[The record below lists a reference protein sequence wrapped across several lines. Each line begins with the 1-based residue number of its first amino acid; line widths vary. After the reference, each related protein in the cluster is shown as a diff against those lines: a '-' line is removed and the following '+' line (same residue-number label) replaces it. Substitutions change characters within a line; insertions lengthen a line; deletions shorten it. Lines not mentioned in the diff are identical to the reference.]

1 MKNINKIHL
10 ANIISIYFIYIYSIF
25 CLFTLSN
32 SICIGKYPYLKKLNN
47 NRYILISTKGIT
59 FLDSTLTISSNTI
72 EFDNDIYSGEL
83 GSEDQYSA
91 STIVVQFPD
100 KYNNLIVALIVDKFY
115 FFNSDEIL
123 LNDLSTIDDF
133 YDYINWEK
141 PYYLMPYKYINGNY
155 IISMFSANYEDKSK
169 LYMRNIFYN
178 NETNTVSFSEKA
190 EYILYEEIPNYDFIY
205 YNSIACELIENGN
218 SGIIY
223 CFYGIENSFKIIS
236 FDPDSDDFSPSV
248 EIFKQID
255 ESVDRYFYKSINF
268 QKSNEIL
275 FCSNIPSYFEC
286 IKYNTLSNTYINF
299 FNFSHEL
306 TYIYEYNCK
315 MEYFEES
322 KQIIISLFGISESNY
337 EKKLYIVYCNMDG
350 TCSQKNIES
359 ISGYSLDEIFESSF
373 KYDLV
378 IPFGK
383 LSYNIFAFIENTNN
397 YFDLDIPFEL
407 ICEKYYNYNR
417 TYCLTE
423 IPEGFYLN
431 DTNATSIDKCH
442 KNCKTCQGG
451 PIENN
456 NNCLT
461 CNEENIYYDLG
472 NCRNNCLY
480 GFYEDE
486 FHKLNCHSDCQINN
500 YLKNECNLTNPLS
513 NQDIIN
519 DIRNLITN
527 NENNDLLFDIINNE
541 LTITK
546 IEENMTI
553 QIISIENQII
563 NNDKN
568 ISIIDL
574 GDCENNLKQ
583 IYNIE
588 NTSLL
593 LYKVDVKI
601 PGYSA
606 IKVQYE
612 LYNPNNFTK
621 LNLEYCKNSS
631 VNIKVPAFINNEEIY
646 KYDPKSDYYNNMCF
660 PNTNENEVDKIILD
674 RKNEFIDYNMSLCD
688 SDCTFNGYDSTNHKA
703 LCKCN
708 IKYYIDEISHLDID
722 SDKFFKGW
730 VNIENIINIKVL
742 KCYKLLNTKEGFLK
756 NIGNFILLSII
767 ILFIGSAIYFY
778 FKGFSLLQQQLL
790 NLKEQI
796 ENDINVEDA
805 KETNKNSKDAEP
817 DIKLKIK
824 LKKKKRKNRNTTIIS
839 NSKKLST
846 IKVNTENKINA
857 HIRASNIIINN
868 NISVEKK
875 LISENGKQENNTTT
889 TYKKN
894 NNSIILIDYELNS
907 LTYKDALEFDKR
919 TYCQYYLSLIK
930 SKQLIVFTF
939 YFTKDYNSYI
949 IKIQLFL
956 FSFALFFTVNALFF
970 NDSTIHQIYENDGIF
985 NFVYNIPQIIY
996 STIISALIDIIV
1008 KKLSLTEKQI
1018 LEIKLQKSIENLVSK
1033 YSKIKK
1039 CLKLKF
1045 ILFYIISILFLA
1057 FFWFY
1062 LACFCAVYTN
1072 TQKHLIK
1079 DTLLSF
1085 ALSLL
1090 YPFILNV
1097 VPMLI
1102 RIPSLKNKN
1111 KECMYKVSKIAQL
1124 I

>member
-1 MKNINKIHL
+1 M
-10 ANIISIYFIYIYSIF
+10 
-25 CLFTLSN
+25 
-32 SICIGKYPYLKKLNN
+32 
-47 NRYILISTKGIT
+47 
-59 FLDSTLTISSNTI
+59 
-72 EFDNDIYSGEL
+72 
-83 GSEDQYSA
+83 
-91 STIVVQFPD
+91 
-100 KYNNLIVALIVDKFY
+100 
-115 FFNSDEIL
+115 
-123 LNDLSTIDDF
+123 
-133 YDYINWEK
+133 
-141 PYYLMPYKYINGNY
+141 
-155 IISMFSANYEDKSK
+155 
-169 LYMRNIFYN
+169 
-178 NETNTVSFSEKA
+178 
-190 EYILYEEIPNYDFIY
+190 
-205 YNSIACELIENGN
+205 
-218 SGIIY
+218 
-223 CFYGIENSFKIIS
+223 
-236 FDPDSDDFSPSV
+236 
-248 EIFKQID
+248 
-255 ESVDRYFYKSINF
+255 
-268 QKSNEIL
+268 
-275 FCSNIPSYFEC
+275 
-286 IKYNTLSNTYINF
+286 
-299 FNFSHEL
+299 
-306 TYIYEYNCK
+306 
-315 MEYFEES
+315 
-322 KQIIISLFGISESNY
+322 
-337 EKKLYIVYCNMDG
+337 
-350 TCSQKNIES
+350 
-359 ISGYSLDEIFESSF
+359 
-373 KYDLV
+373 
-378 IPFGK
+378 
-383 LSYNIFAFIENTNN
+383 
-397 YFDLDIPFEL
+397 
-407 ICEKYYNYNR
+407 
-417 TYCLTE
+417 
-423 IPEGFYLN
+423 
-431 DTNATSIDKCH
+431 
-442 KNCKTCQGG
+442 
-451 PIENN
+451 
-456 NNCLT
+456 
-461 CNEENIYYDLG
+461 
-472 NCRNNCLY
+472 
-480 GFYEDE
+480 
-486 FHKLNCHSDCQINN
+486 
-500 YLKNECNLTNPLS
+500 
-513 NQDIIN
+513 
-519 DIRNLITN
+519 
-527 NENNDLLFDIINNE
+527 
-541 LTITK
+541 
-546 IEENMTI
+546 
-553 QIISIENQII
+553 
-563 NNDKN
+563 
-568 ISIIDL
+568 
-574 GDCENNLKQ
+574 
-583 IYNIE
+583 
-588 NTSLL
+588 
-593 LYKVDVKI
+593 
-601 PGYSA
+601 
-606 IKVQYE
+606 
-612 LYNPNNFTK
+612 
-621 LNLEYCKNSS
+621 
-631 VNIKVPAFINNEEIY
+631 
-646 KYDPKSDYYNNMCF
+646 
-660 PNTNENEVDKIILD
+660 
-674 RKNEFIDYNMSLCD
+674 
-688 SDCTFNGYDSTNHKA
+688 
-703 LCKCN
+703 
-708 IKYYIDEISHLDID
+708 
-722 SDKFFKGW
+722 
-730 VNIENIINIKVL
+730 NIENIINIKVL

-894 NNSIILIDYELNS
+894 NNSIILNDYELNS

-1045 ILFYIISILFLA
+1045 ILFYIISLLFLF